1 DVNGEFLG
9 KLKACINKKDMD
21 IRVDLY
27 EILPDGRLHWLSYS
41 LQRASFIENRE
52 KRQLLIPN
60 KKETLSIKDSFFTS
74 KTIGAGSRLAVVL
87 SINKNLDWEI
97 NYGTGKEVSTETIKD
112 AKVPLQIKWYADSF
126 IKIPVFKY

>member
-1 DVNGEFLG
+1 
-9 KLKACINKKDMD
+9 
-21 IRVDLY
+21 
-27 EILPDGRLHWLSYS
+27 SYS